1 MINNSTSIFQG
12 YLRRQKRWKLTVF
25 LLLLSVISLAVIM
38 LTYGNTVYSMST
50 VLKVILGEEIKG
62 ATFTIK
68 TLRIPRLLAALLTGF
83 SFGMSGY
90 VFQSLLKNPLAS
102 PDIIGVSSG
111 TSAVAVFCLLLL
123 NLDQTLVSVISVIAG
138 IVIALFIY
146 ALSVEHGKFST
157 SKMILIGIG
166 VQAMLKAFTS
176 FLLLKASE
184 YDVAATL
191 QWLNGSLNNIK
202 MDKIP
207 RLFLVVAIATII
219 LLSLS
224 KHMLTI
230 QLGEDYAVTLGVNT
244 KTIYIVLIVSAVC
257 LVAFSTAVTGPIASV
272 AFLAGP
278 IATKLAGQGKSNLL
292 VAGLVGIVLVQASDL
307 IGQYAFATRYP
318 VGVITGILGAPYL
331 LFLLIAMNKKG
342 ERV

>member
-50 VLKVILGEEIKG
+50 VIKVILGEEIKG

-90 VFQSLLKNPLAS
+90 VFQTLLKNPLAS

-207 RLFLVVAIATII
+207 RLFFVVVVATII

-278 IATKLAGQGKSNLL
+278 IATKLAGHGKSNLL